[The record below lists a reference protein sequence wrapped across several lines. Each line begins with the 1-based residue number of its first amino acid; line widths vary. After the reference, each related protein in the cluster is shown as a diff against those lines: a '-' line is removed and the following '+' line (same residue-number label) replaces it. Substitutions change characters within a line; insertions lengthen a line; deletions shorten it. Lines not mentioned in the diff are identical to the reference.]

1 MAKKRDLKQSI
12 NYICSDLLAE
22 AVAAS
27 LYGAKSNEEEASNLL
42 ASIIITRNDF
52 VKRISHPEPGMAQK
66 AYFKR
71 LVADFN
77 QQVDE
82 LIDQIGNLA

>member
-27 LYGAKSNEEEASNLL
+27 LYGAKSNEEEANNLL